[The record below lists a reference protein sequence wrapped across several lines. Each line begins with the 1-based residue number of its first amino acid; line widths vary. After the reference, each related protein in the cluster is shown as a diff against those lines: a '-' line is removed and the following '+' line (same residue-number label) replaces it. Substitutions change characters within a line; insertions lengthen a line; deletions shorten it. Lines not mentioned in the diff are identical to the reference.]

1 MGERDPAAL
10 TAHVSSMSDEELEA
24 TRRDLA
30 AWPWVHAPSNGMYGP
45 ATAFLNA
52 VNAEI
57 AQRAMSEA
65 W

>member
-1 MGERDPAAL
+1 
-10 TAHVSSMSDEELEA
+10 MSDHQLEA

-30 AWPWVHAPSNGMYGP
+30 AGLGFMPSSNGMYGP

-57 AQRAMSEA
+57 AQRRDIGGAVTVSGNSDGGSG
-65 W
+65 

>member
-10 TAHVSSMSDEELEA
+10 TAHVRSMSDEELEA
-24 TRRDLA
+24 TQRDLA
-30 AWPWVHAPSNGMYGP
+30 AGLGFMSPGYGMYEP
-45 ATAFLNA
+45 DTTFLRA

-65 W
+65 S

>member
-1 MGERDPAAL
+1 VVERDHAE
-10 TAHVSSMSDEELEA
+10 HVRSMSDTELEA

-30 AWPWVHAPSNGMYGP
+30 VGLGFMFPGNGMHGP

-57 AQRAMSEA
+57 AQRAISEA
-65 W
+65 S